1 LFIESLFIDRRRSTK
16 AQGGF
21 SLLEVLV
28 ALAIISV
35 LMGLIGPLSRQSLRI
50 ISSTESALSAFAYQ
64 NAKLAQASTALD
76 FLNKEQPGFEMRA
89 RRTSLAP
96 FVFDAAV
103 KAYWQPYLESYEITL
118 PDGRRVMIERIV
130 LKREGG

>member
-1 LFIESLFIDRRRSTK
+1 MFIESLFIDRRSTK
-16 AQGGF
+16 AQAGF

-28 ALAIISV
+28 ALAIVSV

-64 NAKLAQASTALD
+64 NAKLAQATTVLD
-76 FLNKEQPGFEMRA
+76 FLNKEKPGFEMRV
-89 RRTSLAP
+89 RETPLAP

-103 KAYWQPYLESYEITL
+103 KAYWQPYLESNEIAL
-118 PDGRRVMIERIV
+118 PDGRRIMIERIV
-130 LKREGG
+130 LKPEG

>member
-1 LFIESLFIDRRRSTK
+1 MFIESLFIDRRRSTK

-76 FLNKEQPGFEMRA
+76 FLNKEQPGFEMRV
-89 RRTSLAP
+89 RETPLAP

-103 KAYWQPYLESYEITL
+103 KAYWQPYLESNEIAL
-118 PDGRRVMIERIV
+118 PDGRRIMIERII
-130 LKREGG
+130 LKPEG